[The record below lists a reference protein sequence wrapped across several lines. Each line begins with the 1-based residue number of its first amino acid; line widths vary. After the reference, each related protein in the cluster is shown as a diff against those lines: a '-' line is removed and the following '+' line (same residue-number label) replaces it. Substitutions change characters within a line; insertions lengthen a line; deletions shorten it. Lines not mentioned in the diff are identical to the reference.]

1 MVTKPSKLNVML
13 KLFRYN
19 KETLTFDR
27 IKIKPKVYIS
37 TILLIG
43 GIYWLGWVSNIQIVN
58 RIVHHKTTDTVL
70 VHGQPFNEKAL
81 IELIKDCNLKYP
93 HIVLAQAKIES
104 GNFKSNIFRQNN
116 NMFGM
121 RRARMRVTSAQSEK
135 DTFAYYRD
143 WMDCVYDYA
152 MYQTSIMCDVN
163 SEEEY
168 LNKLGEKY
176 AQDSSYVPAIKSLI
190 EREKLRS
197 KFRD

>member
-1 MVTKPSKLNVML
+1 ML

-19 KETLTFDR
+19 KETLTFDK
-27 IKIKPKVYIS
+27 IKIKPKVYIFS
-37 TILLIG
+37 ILILG
-43 GIYWLGWVSNIQIVN
+43 GIYWLGWVSNIQIVDK
-58 RIVHHKTTDTVL
+58 IVHHKTIDTVL
-70 VHGQPFNEKAL
+70 VHGQPFNEKSL
-81 IELIKDCNLKYP
+81 VELIKDCNLKYP

-104 GNFKSNIFRQNN
+104 GNFTSKIFRQNN

-121 RRARMRVTSAQSEK
+121 RRARIRVTSAQSEK
-135 DTFAYYRD
+135 DAFAYYRD

>member
-1 MVTKPSKLNVML
+1 ML

-19 KETLTFDR
+19 KETLTFDK
-27 IKIKPKVYIS
+27 IKIKPKVYIFS
-37 TILLIG
+37 ILTLG
-43 GIYWLGWVSNIQIVN
+43 GIYWLGWVSNIQIVD

-70 VHGQPFNEKAL
+70 VHGQPFSEKAL

-104 GNFKSNIFRQNN
+104 GNFTSKIFRQNN

-168 LNKLGEKY
+168 LSKLGEKY

>member
-1 MVTKPSKLNVML
+1 ML